1 MRILTSVFGFAPVT
15 EERSLRGRNELH
27 DEPIRRR
34 PMMVVFWAFI
44 YLSSFSAGIMLV
56 LQVQHFGLYPLV
68 GKEGF
73 AAYVAATIEPPFFQ
87 RSSRRSF

>member
-1 MRILTSVFGFAPVT
+1 
-15 EERSLRGRNELH
+15 
-27 DEPIRRR
+27 
-34 PMMVVFWAFI
+34 MVVFWAFI

-73 AAYVAATIEPPFFQ
+73 AALWPRTIEQPFFQ